1 MKITKDSFFISLI
14 IFAILILVVAFSLKN
29 IYELNNNSNKVIHTY
44 EVQMDLANNLSLLKD
59 IETGARG
66 FALTGNTAYTE
77 PNVLAKPKIKKNILH
92 LQSLI
97 KDNPLQ
103 IVKLDSLKQ
112 LINLK
117 IASSREIINVRK
129 QLGLNA
135 AIKIIST
142 QKGKRIMD
150 DIRKLSYNMDKLEEE
165 SLIDR
170 NKIAVDSYFLAQLY
184 VVLGGVI
191 SILIATFLMIINNQ
205 SFKLKKH
212 LLKSEEVL
220 TVALSSKQQF
230 LSNMSHEIRTP
241 MNAIL
246 GFTKIMLKTDLAP
259 KQKQYLDAIKT
270 SSDGLIIL
278 IDDILD
284 LAKVDAGKMT
294 FEEIPFKMESSI
306 SSMIQVFDLKIKEHN
321 LELIKEYDSKIPE
334 VLLGDKV
341 RLHQIL
347 LNLLGNA
354 LKFTTKGKITVAV
367 RLLNE
372 DEDTTTIEFAIT
384 DTGIGIAEDELE
396 YIFENFQQ
404 ATSSSSRIF
413 GGTGLGLGI
422 CKQLVEKQGGTI
434 SVKSKINEG
443 ATFSFTLSFKKT
455 NAEIKSEIIE
465 LKLDDE
471 IKIIKVL
478 LAEDIKLNQ
487 LLMKIILDDFNFK
500 YDIADNGKIAIEKL
514 QTESYDIILM
524 DLQMPEMDG
533 YEATAYIR
541 DIMNLK
547 IPIIA
552 LTADVTTA
560 DVEKCKAIGMNDYIS
575 KPLDERVLYTKIIEL
590 VGR

>member
-465 LKLDDE
+465 LKLNDE

>member
-1 MKITKDSFFISLI
+1 
-14 IFAILILVVAFSLKN
+14 
-29 IYELNNNSNKVIHTY
+29 
-44 EVQMDLANNLSLLKD
+44 
-59 IETGARG
+59 
-66 FALTGNTAYTE
+66 
-77 PNVLAKPKIKKNILH
+77 
-92 LQSLI
+92 
-97 KDNPLQ
+97 
-103 IVKLDSLKQ
+103 
-112 LINLK
+112 
-117 IASSREIINVRK
+117 
-129 QLGLNA
+129 
-135 AIKIIST
+135 
-142 QKGKRIMD
+142 
-150 DIRKLSYNMDKLEEE
+150 
-165 SLIDR
+165 
-170 NKIAVDSYFLAQLY
+170 
-184 VVLGGVI
+184 
-191 SILIATFLMIINNQ
+191 MIINNQ

-478 LAEDIKLNQ
+478 LVEDIKLNQ

-552 LTADVTTA
+552 LTADVTTV
-560 DVEKCKAIGMNDYIS
+560 DLEKCKAMGMNDYVS
-575 KPLDERVLYTKIIEL
+575 KPLDEKILHTKIIEL
-590 VGR
+590 LKHQTDDKWLGVQKGST

>member
-1 MKITKDSFFISLI
+1 
-14 IFAILILVVAFSLKN
+14 
-29 IYELNNNSNKVIHTY
+29 
-44 EVQMDLANNLSLLKD
+44 
-59 IETGARG
+59 
-66 FALTGNTAYTE
+66 
-77 PNVLAKPKIKKNILH
+77 
-92 LQSLI
+92 
-97 KDNPLQ
+97 
-103 IVKLDSLKQ
+103 
-112 LINLK
+112 
-117 IASSREIINVRK
+117 
-129 QLGLNA
+129 
-135 AIKIIST
+135 
-142 QKGKRIMD
+142 
-150 DIRKLSYNMDKLEEE
+150 MDKLEEE

-354 LKFTTKGKITVAV
+354 LKFTTKGKIIVAV

-372 DEDTTTIEFAIT
+372 DEETATIEFAIT
-384 DTGIGIAEDELE
+384 DTGIGIADDELE

-478 LAEDIKLNQ
+478 LVEDIKLNQ

>member
-354 LKFTTKGKITVAV
+354 LKFTTKGKIIVAV

-372 DEDTTTIEFAIT
+372 DEETATIEFAIT

-478 LAEDIKLNQ
+478 LVEDIKLNQ

>member
-372 DEDTTTIEFAIT
+372 DEKTATIEFAIT

-478 LAEDIKLNQ
+478 LVEDIKLNQ